1 MKSGALDF
9 VEKPLDP
16 HSLRAA
22 VERALAEARNQHE
35 VQTERHEALVKL
47 EKLSARQRQVL
58 QLMLEGKS
66 SKVIAAQL
74 FMSQRTVESHR
85 AKVMK
90 KMGAKSLPELTR
102 MVSVAN
108 QMLLQHHFL
117 STRA

>member
-1 MKSGALDF
+1 
-9 VEKPLDP
+9 
-16 HSLRAA
+16 
-22 VERALAEARNQHE
+22 
-35 VQTERHEALVKL
+35 
-47 EKLSARQRQVL
+47 
-58 QLMLEGKS
+58 
-66 SKVIAAQL
+66 
-74 FMSQRTVESHR
+74 MSQRTVESHR